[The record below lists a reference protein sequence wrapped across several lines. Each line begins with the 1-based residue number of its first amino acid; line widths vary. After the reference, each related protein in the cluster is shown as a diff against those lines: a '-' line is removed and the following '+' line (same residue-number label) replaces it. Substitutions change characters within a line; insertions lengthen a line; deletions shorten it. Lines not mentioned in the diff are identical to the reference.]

1 MDNRLTEIEIKMA
14 HMEQSL
20 NELSDVLYRQQA
32 LLDRLERGYQHL
44 RQRVENSEEPGE
56 SDSAD
61 EKPPLY

>member
-44 RQRVENSEEPGE
+44 RQRVENSAEPGE
-56 SDSAD
+56 AESAD
-61 EKPPLY
+61 EKPPHY